1 MFGIGI
7 GVGIGRQR
15 FAQGGGGG
23 GIFAAYAARVA
34 ADGGVTESG
43 ECVDATINNLNK

>member
-1 MFGIGI
+1 MPFVGI

-15 FAQGGGGG
+15 FAQGG

-34 ADGGVTESG
+34 ADGGCNRSG
-43 ECVDATINNLNK
+43 CLCKCR